1 MNKKIKTVTPRK
13 ESMENRSVRKERVE
27 QQIDPQAIEQE
38 PSESIWL
45 KCTKGWIPYV
55 IIAAMGFGLYAN
67 TFHHQFA
74 LDDDI
79 IICKNEYVLKG
90 IGGMGDIMTKD
101 VFDSYYKSMNLTAQL
116 AGGRYRPFSVATY
129 AVEQE
134 FIGTLPDGLKQDSW
148 DLNKNKVKDVSEDV
162 TGEGLFTDRDFKVKG
177 TELRHIDNVLLYI
190 LGVSMIYLFLS
201 RFFFK
206 ENKFLALLT
215 SLLFLAHPLHS
226 EVVANMKSRD
236 EILSLTFM
244 ALTLYCSFVYVESK
258 NKMHILWACVCYFI
272 ALLSKEYGVS
282 LLLLV
287 PMGLYVY
294 YKKMNFSDI
303 IMLMGG
309 LVVTFG
315 IYYSIR
321 SGVVLDIGS
330 SSVQDSEL
338 LNNPYLLATEAQASA
353 TKVFMNLKYFILLM
367 YPYAMSS
374 DYSYNVIP
382 YQEYTDI
389 SVILS
394 ILLLIGSSVGF
405 FIALKKR
412 SWLAFPIAFALAH
425 LFLVNNMFFN
435 IGATMGER
443 LVYHTSLGTC
453 MLMVYGAYYLFTRVL
468 KQNGNLAAMIIVPII
483 VLYSVKTIAR
493 NPAWKNDYTLTMTD
507 VKTYP
512 NSIMLNGNA
521 CNRLIEMSEFP
532 KNAALEKKFL
542 DSASNYGRKAL
553 QLHPGYVTTY
563 MNMGLIKFKLNDV
576 DSAASYWD
584 NVIRLFPTHPN
595 VPQIRQT
602 LRAGYY
608 SSADEML
615 KAQRSDQ
622 ALMYLLK
629 AYKYTPDDP
638 KLNYDI
644 GNYYMMLQNVAKA
657 REFWTNGLRASPS
670 DPNLNNAL
678 RSIQGR

>member
-1 MNKKIKTVTPRK
+1 
-13 ESMENRSVRKERVE
+13 
-27 QQIDPQAIEQE
+27 
-38 PSESIWL
+38 
-45 KCTKGWIPYV
+45 
-55 IIAAMGFGLYAN
+55 
-67 TFHHQFA
+67 
-74 LDDDI
+74 
-79 IICKNEYVLKG
+79 
-90 IGGMGDIMTKD
+90 
-101 VFDSYYKSMNLTAQL
+101 
-116 AGGRYRPFSVATY
+116 
-129 AVEQE
+129 
-134 FIGTLPDGLKQDSW
+134 
-148 DLNKNKVKDVSEDV
+148 
-162 TGEGLFTDRDFKVKG
+162 
-177 TELRHIDNVLLYI
+177 
-190 LGVSMIYLFLS
+190 
-201 RFFFK
+201 
-206 ENKFLALLT
+206 
-215 SLLFLAHPLHS
+215 
-226 EVVANMKSRD
+226 MKSRD

-394 ILLLIGSSVGF
+394 ILLLIGSSAGF

-453 MLMVYGAYYLFTRVL
+453 MLMVYGAYYFFTRVL

-507 VKTYP
+507 VNTYP

-608 SSADEML
+608 SRADAML
-615 KAQRSDQ
+615 KAQRADQ
-622 ALMYLLK
+622 ALVYLLK

-657 REFWTNGLRASPS
+657 REFWTNGLRTSPS